1 MGVPR
6 LGGNT
11 FKFKEEQGDGVY
23 SLVDESTRRNE
34 QPSING
40 VEITFEDPTVY
51 AKVQGEMVGTVSVLD
66 LNFQWAEGTYVKMAG
81 IAGVHTDERLR
92 RRGIASRMMNKAKRL
107 IVERGYSCSSV
118 STGSFN
124 FARRLY
130 RKSGYITLFFL
141 DDTVKQIQK
150 PIPRPRKR
158 RNFTLRSYEEG
169 DEEAF
174 VRIFQEC
181 YGGFFGPRRKTT
193 ERWKEA
199 REETLK
205 ADPESVT
212 VAEVDGEIQGWA
224 EYYKHWGAF
233 ATELRVS
240 SCKDRTAIA
249 EALLSNLEEHLLSKG
264 ISEARFLTSPHDH
277 FLRPFL
283 EERGYAI
290 RPYRVFMLSIIDL
303 PKLITLLKPL
313 LDRRLDKE
321 PPWRGNIRLKTAS
334 QSCILTV
341 SDGISLMESSQNVD
355 LEVVTSDIEL
365 TRILSGVLDPL
376 EAYLEASLDVKPSLT
391 EATNTTLRK
400 LFPLVP
406 YFHPREDWV

>member
-1 MGVPR
+1 
-6 LGGNT
+6 
-11 FKFKEEQGDGVY
+11 
-23 SLVDESTRRNE
+23 LVDEPTRGNE
-34 QPSING
+34 QSPISG
-40 VEITFEDPTVY
+40 VEITFEEPTIY
-51 AKVQGEMVGTVSVLD
+51 AKIKGETVGTVSVLD
-66 LNFQWAEGTYVKMAG
+66 LDFQWAEGTYVKMAG
-81 IAGVHTDERLR
+81 IAGVQTDERLR
-92 RRGIASRMMNKAKRL
+92 RRGIASRMMNEAKRL

-130 RKSGYITLFFL
+130 RKSGYVTLFFL

-150 PIPRPRKR
+150 PTPRSRKR
-158 RNFTLRSYEEG
+158 RNFMLRPYEEG

-193 ERWKEA
+193 ERWKEV

-212 VAEVDGEIQGWA
+212 VAKVDGEIQGWA

-283 EERGYAI
+283 EERGYVI
-290 RPYRVFMLSIIDL
+290 RPYRVFMLSIIDS
-303 PKLITLLKPL
+303 PKLIALLKPL
-313 LDRRLDKE
+313 LERRLDKE
-321 PPWRGNIRLKTAS
+321 PIWRGSIRLKTAS
-334 QSCILTV
+334 QSCAFTI
-341 SDGISLMESSQNVD
+341 DGGISLIEPSKNVD

-365 TRILSGVLDPL
+365 ARILSGVLDPF

-391 EATNTTLRK
+391 EASNATLRR

-406 YFHPREDWV
+406 YYHPREDWV